1 MATFFLVTTDLTLER
16 PPANLSGVAMK
27 LRRLC
32 AIAFVP
38 ALYLTSFNL
47 HAEQLGQYGNTWD
60 VQEQD
65 AIDMI
70 KGRLG
75 DMEKKGDLSKYWNNY
90 RDKQLSGLENP
101 KPLDGIEA
109 VVEPQIRM
117 YDPTYTYAETVKD
130 HLGNVLVPVG
140 TKINPLDYISLSKAI
155 IFIDGRDPKQ
165 LAYAKKRTEEHPRD
179 KVILVAGSFLKL
191 NREWGRPVYFD
202 QQGILTKKFG
212 IERVPAVI
220 TQQGRQLQIEEL
232 KL

>member
-1 MATFFLVTTDLTLER
+1 
-16 PPANLSGVAMK
+16 MK

-32 AIAFVP
+32 AFAFVP
-38 ALYLTSFNL
+38 TLFLTSINL
-47 HAEQLGQYGNTWD
+47 HAEQLGQYGNTWNI
-60 VQEQD
+60 QEQD

-75 DMEKKGDLSKYWNNY
+75 EMEKRGELTKYWNDY
-90 RDKQLSGLENP
+90 RDTQLAGLENP
-101 KPLDGIEA
+101 KPLPGIEP

-117 YDPTYTYAETVKD
+117 FDPTYTYAETVKD
-130 HLGNVLVPVG
+130 HLGNVLVPAG
-140 TKINPLDYISLSKAI
+140 TKINPLDYTPLSKAI

-165 LAYAKKRTEEHPRD
+165 LAYAKQRTEEHPRD

-202 QQGILTKKFG
+202 QQGILTRKFG
-212 IERVPAVI
+212 IERVPAVL
-220 TQQGRQLQIEEL
+220 TQKGRQLQIEEL

>member
-1 MATFFLVTTDLTLER
+1 
-16 PPANLSGVAMK
+16 MK

-32 AIAFVP
+32 AFAFVP
-38 ALYLTSFNL
+38 TLFLTSINL
-47 HAEQLGQYGNTWD
+47 HAEQLGQYGNTWNI
-60 VQEQD
+60 QEQD

-75 DMEKKGDLSKYWNNY
+75 EMEKRGELTKYWNDY
-90 RDKQLSGLENP
+90 RDTQLAGLENP
-101 KPLDGIEA
+101 KPLPGIEP

-117 YDPTYTYAETVKD
+117 FDPTYTYAETVKD
-130 HLGNVLVPVG
+130 QLGNVLVPAG
-140 TKINPLDYISLSKAI
+140 TKINPLDYTPLSKAI

-165 LAYAKKRTEEHPRD
+165 LAYAKQRTEEHPRD

-212 IERVPAVI
+212 IERVPAVL
-220 TQQGRQLQIEEL
+220 TQNGRQLQIEEL

>member
-1 MATFFLVTTDLTLER
+1 
-16 PPANLSGVAMK
+16 MK
-27 LRRLC
+27 LRRLR
-32 AIAFVP
+32 AFAFVP
-38 ALYLTSFNL
+38 TLFLTSVNL
-47 HAEQLGQYGNTWD
+47 HAEQLGQYGNTWNI
-60 VQEQD
+60 QEQD

-75 DMEKKGDLSKYWNNY
+75 EMEKRGELTKYWNDY
-90 RDKQLSGLENP
+90 RDSQLAGLENP
-101 KPLDGIEA
+101 KPLPGIEP

-117 YDPTYTYAETVKD
+117 YDPTYTYAETIKD
-130 HLGNVLVPVG
+130 HLGNVLVPAG
-140 TKINPLDYISLSKAI
+140 TKINPLDYTPLSKAI

-165 LAYAKKRTEEHPRD
+165 LVYAKQRTEEHPRD

-212 IERVPAVI
+212 IERVPAVL
-220 TQQGRQLQIEEL
+220 TQKGRQLQIEEL

>member
-1 MATFFLVTTDLTLER
+1 
-16 PPANLSGVAMK
+16 MK
-27 LRRLC
+27 LHRLC
-32 AIAFVP
+32 AFAFVP
-38 ALYLTSFNL
+38 TLFLTSINL
-47 HAEQLGQYGNTWD
+47 HAEQLGQYGNTWNI
-60 VQEQD
+60 QEQD

-75 DMEKKGDLSKYWNNY
+75 EMEKRGELTKYWNDY
-90 RDKQLSGLENP
+90 RDTQLAGLENP
-101 KPLDGIEA
+101 KPLPGIEP

-130 HLGNVLVPVG
+130 HLGNVLVPAG
-140 TKINPLDYISLSKAI
+140 TKINPLDYTPLSKAI

-165 LAYAKKRTEEHPRD
+165 LAYAKQRTEEHPRD

-202 QQGILTKKFG
+202 QQGILTRKFG
-212 IERVPAVI
+212 IERVPAVL
-220 TQQGRQLQIEEL
+220 TQKGRQLQIEEL

>member
-1 MATFFLVTTDLTLER
+1 
-16 PPANLSGVAMK
+16 MK

-32 AIAFVP
+32 AFAFVP
-38 ALYLTSFNL
+38 TLFLTSINL
-47 HAEQLGQYGNTWD
+47 HAEQLGQYGNTWNI
-60 VQEQD
+60 QEQD

-75 DMEKKGDLSKYWNNY
+75 EMEKRGELTKYWNDY
-90 RDKQLSGLENP
+90 RDTQLAGLENP
-101 KPLDGIEA
+101 KPLPGIEP

-130 HLGNVLVPVG
+130 HLGNVLVPAG
-140 TKINPLDYISLSKAI
+140 TKINPLDYTPLSKAI

-165 LAYAKKRTEEHPRD
+165 LAYAKQRTEEHPRD

-212 IERVPAVI
+212 IERVPAVL
-220 TQQGRQLQIEEL
+220 TQKGRQLQIEEL

>member
-1 MATFFLVTTDLTLER
+1 
-16 PPANLSGVAMK
+16 MK

-32 AIAFVP
+32 AFAFVP
-38 ALYLTSFNL
+38 TLILTSNNL
-47 HAEQLGQYGNTWD
+47 HAEQLGQYGNTWNI
-60 VQEQD
+60 QEQD

-75 DMEKKGDLSKYWNNY
+75 EMEKRGELTKYWNDY
-90 RDKQLSGLENP
+90 RDTQLAGLENP
-101 KPLDGIEA
+101 KPLPGIEA

-117 YDPTYTYAETVKD
+117 FDPTYTYTETVKD
-130 HLGNVLVPVG
+130 HLGNVLVPAG
-140 TKINPLDYISLSKAI
+140 TKINPLDYTPLSKAI

-165 LAYAKKRTEEHPRD
+165 LAYAKQRTEEHPRD

-202 QQGILTKKFG
+202 QQGIMTKKFG
-212 IERVPAVI
+212 IERVPAVL
-220 TQQGRQLQIEEL
+220 TQKGRQLQIEEL

>member
-1 MATFFLVTTDLTLER
+1 
-16 PPANLSGVAMK
+16 MK

-32 AIAFVP
+32 AFAFVP
-38 ALYLTSFNL
+38 TLFLTSINL
-47 HAEQLGQYGNTWD
+47 HAEQLGQYGNTWNI
-60 VQEQD
+60 QEQD

-75 DMEKKGDLSKYWNNY
+75 EMEKRGELTKYWNDY
-90 RDKQLSGLENP
+90 RDTQLAGLENP
-101 KPLDGIEA
+101 KPLPGIEP

-130 HLGNVLVPVG
+130 HLGNVLVPAG
-140 TKINPLDYISLSKAI
+140 TKINPLDYTPLSKAI

-165 LAYAKKRTEEHPRD
+165 LAYAKQRTEEHPRD

-202 QQGILTKKFG
+202 QQGILTRKFG
-212 IERVPAVI
+212 IERVPAVL
-220 TQQGRQLQIEEL
+220 TQKGRQLQIEEL

>member
-1 MATFFLVTTDLTLER
+1 
-16 PPANLSGVAMK
+16 MK

-32 AIAFVP
+32 AFAFVP
-38 ALYLTSFNL
+38 TLFLTSINL
-47 HAEQLGQYGNTWD
+47 HAEQLGQYGNTWNI
-60 VQEQD
+60 QEQD

-75 DMEKKGDLSKYWNNY
+75 EMEKRGELTKYWNDY
-90 RDKQLSGLENP
+90 RDTQLAGLENP
-101 KPLDGIEA
+101 KPLPGIEP

-117 YDPTYTYAETVKD
+117 FDPTYTYAETVKD
-130 HLGNVLVPVG
+130 HLGNVLVPAG
-140 TKINPLDYISLSKAI
+140 TKINPLDYTPLSKAI

-165 LAYAKKRTEEHPRD
+165 LAYAKQRTEEHPRD

-212 IERVPAVI
+212 IERVPAVL
-220 TQQGRQLQIEEL
+220 TQNGRQLQIEEL

>member
-1 MATFFLVTTDLTLER
+1 
-16 PPANLSGVAMK
+16 MK
-27 LRRLC
+27 LRRIC
-32 AIAFVP
+32 AFAFVP
-38 ALYLTSFNL
+38 TLFLTSINL
-47 HAEQLGQYGNTWD
+47 HAEQLGQYGNTWKI
-60 VQEQD
+60 QEQD

-75 DMEKKGDLSKYWNNY
+75 EMEKRGELTKYWNDY
-90 RDKQLSGLENP
+90 RDTQLAGLENP
-101 KPLDGIEA
+101 KPLPGIEP

-130 HLGNVLVPVG
+130 HLGNVLVPAG
-140 TKINPLDYISLSKAI
+140 TKINPLDYTPLSKAI

-165 LAYAKKRTEEHPRD
+165 LAYAKQRTEEHPRD

-212 IERVPAVI
+212 IERVPAVL
-220 TQQGRQLQIEEL
+220 TQKGRQLQIEEL

>member
-1 MATFFLVTTDLTLER
+1 
-16 PPANLSGVAMK
+16 MK

-32 AIAFVP
+32 AFAFVP
-38 ALYLTSFNL
+38 TLILTSFNL
-47 HAEQLGQYGNTWD
+47 HAEQLGQYGNTWNI
-60 VQEQD
+60 QEQD

-75 DMEKKGDLSKYWNNY
+75 EMEKRGELTKYWNDY
-90 RDKQLSGLENP
+90 RDTQLAGLENP
-101 KPLDGIEA
+101 KPLPGIEP

-117 YDPTYTYAETVKD
+117 FDPTYTYAETVKD
-130 HLGNVLVPVG
+130 HLGNVLVPAG
-140 TKINPLDYISLSKAI
+140 TKINPLDYTPLSKAI

-165 LAYAKKRTEEHPRD
+165 LAYAKQRTEEHPRD

-212 IERVPAVI
+212 IERVPAVL
-220 TQQGRQLQIEEL
+220 TQNGRQLQIEEL